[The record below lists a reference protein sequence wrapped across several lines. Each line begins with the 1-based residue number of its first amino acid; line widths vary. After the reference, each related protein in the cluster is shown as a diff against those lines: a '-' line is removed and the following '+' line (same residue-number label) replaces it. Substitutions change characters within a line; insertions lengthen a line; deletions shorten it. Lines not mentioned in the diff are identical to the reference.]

1 MKLCWIRKNTGY
13 VFRFLT
19 QQFFI
24 QDTVC
29 YTATSEQPFSSHFTP
44 LPMYS
49 LDMNTQGHFVTLMG
63 LLLRYI
69 SCLLVQHSDWTTP
82 YFNFMKMAH

>member
-1 MKLCWIRKNTGY
+1 MKLYWIRKNTGY

-24 QDTVC
+24 QRTVC
-29 YTATSEQPFSSHFTP
+29 YTATSERPFSSHFTP

-49 LDMNTQGHFVTLMG
+49 LDMNTQGQFVTLMG
-63 LLLRYI
+63 FPAAL
-69 SCLLVQHSDWTTP
+69 
-82 YFNFMKMAH
+82 YFMTFANIPMGRHRTSVS